1 MLFGRKK
8 RGHTCM
14 RCGNG
19 KKIDGDELICSSCI
33 DEINLRSAPG
43 VKAEDSDGEKLETEY
58 QLTIER
64 RHG

>member
-33 DEINLRSAPG
+33 DEINLLPVSSAK
-43 VKAEDSDGEKLETEY
+43 VADSAGEKLEIEY
-58 QLTIER
+58 ELPIER
-64 RHG
+64 RLG

>member
-1 MLFGRKK
+1 
-8 RGHTCM
+8 M